1 MLLVPGGEAAA
12 QHVRS
17 VFFIAPN
24 SRAIDLY
31 VVSLTWCLVKEQ
43 QLSLLFMCS
52 IHGVPGGGAAAQHV
66 PALRQTGDLWHSP
79 AHDAAVVRACRVQ
92 AWERKKTLLSAR
104 GVDGG
109 RASTSSSAHAPLLSR
124 SKGPQTSK
132 HRGREHA
139 GESIQQGCPQC
150 CDAAFARRVGRY
162 TPADVTAMR
171 THHVMMEGGDIHP
184 H

>member
-17 VFFIAPN
+17 VFSIAPN

-52 IHGVPGGGAAAQHV
+52 VHRVPGGGAAAQHV

-92 AWERKKTLLSAR
+92 AWERKKPSSQHVESMGAGPALLHLRTPRSLA
-104 GVDGG
+104 G
-109 RASTSSSAHAPLLSR
+109 RRTPRPASTEAENTLEKASSRAVHSAATRVSR
-124 SKGPQTSK
+124 
-132 HRGREHA
+132 
-139 GESIQQGCPQC
+139 C
-150 CDAAFARRVGRY
+150 V
-162 TPADVTAMR
+162 
-171 THHVMMEGGDIHP
+171 
-184 H
+184 